1 MFTYPKKKRK
11 KRSLSEKAFL
21 NKLIDYHLH
30 PHFKGPN
37 AERAILLDYFAHSI
51 IESTPEESRRKFIR
65 YSLPKLIEALDRGQE
80 DKKYKELLRLAY
92 LYSIFKS
99 LSKK

>member
-11 KRSLSEKAFL
+11 RSLSEKAFW

-37 AERAILLDYFAHSI
+37 AEKAILLDYFAHSLV
-51 IESTPEESRRKFIR
+51 EKNPEESRRKFIR
-65 YSLPKLIEALDRGQE
+65 YSLPKLIEVMDKEQE

-99 LSKK
+99 LSR

>member
-1 MFTYPKKKRK
+1 M
-11 KRSLSEKAFL
+11 
-21 NKLIDYHLH
+21 H

-37 AERAILLDYFAHSI
+37 AEKAILFDYLAHSI
-51 IESTPEESRRKFIR
+51 IENNPKESRRKFIR
-65 YSLPKLIEALDRGQE
+65 YSLPKLIEAM
-80 DKKYKELLRLAY
+80 DKGEENKKTKELLRLAY